1 MELEIHLMEYFD
13 RAYDND
19 FDSQKHI
26 LKYKQMENYQHRV
39 ERHPHHNHKVAYM
52 QILTSNIKR
61 ITTRTVCVRESG
73 RQRGG
78 GIRLTKSLQNMEQL
92 ITPTAQLIHFMSLWV
107 HLWERG
113 MKGGVK
119 LTKPLQNMEQLNNS
133 YNSWA
138 GPFHVSIVLCYI
150 WIQDRIIN

>member
-73 RQRGG
+73 RQGG
-78 GIRLTKSLQNMEQL
+78 G
-92 ITPTAQLIHFMSLWV
+92 
-107 HLWERG
+107 
-113 MKGGVK
+113 
-119 LTKPLQNMEQLNNS
+119 
-133 YNSWA
+133 
-138 GPFHVSIVLCYI
+138 VLG
-150 WIQDRIIN
+150 